1 MAVKNGML
9 YAKGDF
15 ILMVDADGAT
25 DFNEISKIYKKVQE
39 SLTKDGLACAIGSRN
54 HPDNIGQVQRKGIR
68 KLLNFCLHTLI
79 RFVLGFAIQDT

>member
-25 DFNEISKIYKKVQE
+25 DFNEITKIYKKV
-39 SLTKDGLACAIGSRN
+39 
-54 HPDNIGQVQRKGIR
+54 
-68 KLLNFCLHTLI
+68 
-79 RFVLGFAIQDT
+79 